1 MASTVPEN
9 VVRAAAVAGAK
20 NVYTVKDYYDD
31 LYRELFASSIAGKRL
46 TSEEKTLQRD
56 ILILNAKEVRGAMT
70 KTLTEEEGSIDN
82 EDWCGWEQD
91 GLGEGNKPYQSSV
104 SIIPIDETD
113 SYRVA
118 FLNKVK
124 SLAQAKKSSAP
135 SDDRAHY
142 EYIYARCCAA
152 LEKF

>member
-1 MASTVPEN
+1 
-9 VVRAAAVAGAK
+9 
-20 NVYTVKDYYDD
+20 
-31 LYRELFASSIAGKRL
+31 
-46 TSEEKTLQRD
+46 
-56 ILILNAKEVRGAMT
+56 MT
-70 KTLTEEEGSIDN
+70 KTLAEEEGSIDN

-91 GLGEGNKPYQSSV
+91 GLGEGNKPYQASV

-124 SLAQAKKSSAP
+124 SLAQARKSSAP

-152 LEKF
+152 LENFNNILNHNTLNH